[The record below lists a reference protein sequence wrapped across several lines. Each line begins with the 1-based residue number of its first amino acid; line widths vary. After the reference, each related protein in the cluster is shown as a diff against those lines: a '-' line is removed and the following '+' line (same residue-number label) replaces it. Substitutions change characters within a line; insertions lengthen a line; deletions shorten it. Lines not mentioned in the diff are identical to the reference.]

1 MQIVTRRFADTALLG
16 VVGRVDH
23 RTAAELERVLVET
36 MAQPATAQG
45 GVVLDF
51 AGVEYISSVGLR
63 VLMVAA
69 KQMRTNAAPFAIAA
83 LQPVVA
89 EIFAISRFDRVL
101 SVHADLPAA
110 LAHCSVAALA
120 AWQAGPQPPP

>member
-1 MQIVTRRFADTALLG
+1 MQIVTRHFAGTALLG

-23 RTAAELERVLVET
+23 RSAAELEQALAET
-36 MAQPATAQG
+36 MTLAGAAQG

-69 KQMRTNAAPFAIAA
+69 KQMRANAAPFAIAA

-101 SVHADLPAA
+101 SVHPDVPAA
-110 LAHCSVAALA
+110 LAQCSAAALA
-120 AWQAGPQPPP
+120 AWQAAPREP

>member
-1 MQIVTRRFADTALLG
+1 MQITTRHCADAVLVSVT
-16 VVGRVDH
+16 GRVDH
-23 RTAAELERVLVET
+23 RSAAELEQALGAV
-36 MAQPATAQG
+36 MPPATSGAG
-45 GVVLDF
+45 AVVIDF

-69 KQMRTNAAPFAIAA
+69 RQMRAQSAPFAIAA

-101 SVHADLPAA
+101 VVHPDVASA
-110 LAHCSVAALA
+110 LAQISPAALA
-120 AWQAGPQPPP
+120 AWQTGGA